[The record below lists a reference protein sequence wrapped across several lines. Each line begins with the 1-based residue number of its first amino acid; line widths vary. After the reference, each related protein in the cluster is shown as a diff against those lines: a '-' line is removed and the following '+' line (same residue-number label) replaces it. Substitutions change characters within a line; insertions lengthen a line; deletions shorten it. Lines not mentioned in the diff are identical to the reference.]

1 MSICVQKYPLFT
13 LKDTELLE
21 EWTVD
26 VLESLKIESS
36 LVVTKQIFNCYDI
49 SC

>member
-1 MSICVQKYPLFT
+1 MSICVRKYPLFT

-26 VLESLKIESS
+26 VLEKPKDRE
-36 LVVTKQIFNCYDI
+36 FFGGN
-49 SC
+49 